1 MTIRLFLF
9 DLDGTLVDTAP
20 DLALAVNMVRTAR
33 GIAPLPEEELR
44 PYASRGAPGLLGK
57 AMGIGRD
64 DPAFLAL
71 RTEFLDNYA
80 AHMTDRSRPF
90 EGVPVMLEA
99 LRAAG
104 IRTGVVTNKV
114 EHLALRLT
122 DNLGLDGQLDVVLG
136 SDSEGCAMKPAPD
149 SRAFTSRTSSTQ
161 ATTRETWQ
169 RRMRRA
175 CPARPAPGAMQS
187 RRPKAGVRIL
197 LHIRPPNSRHGPCSS
212 TLMRYNGHPS
222 YRGRLG
228 FDGDADAA
236 WGMSRCSHLVNPLQ
250 TIKRQQQAFRS
261 RCLMRDAAPVCLWA
275 GSSNR
280 QQYHLTESRMCGR
293 HRRASEIKVTGWM
306 PARRSAGHPVRFKS
320 CG

>member
-122 DNLGLDGQLDVVLG
+122 DNLGLDGQLDVVLRRLR
-136 SDSEGCAMKPAPD
+136 DEACARLPAD
-149 SRAFTSRTSSTQ
+149 G
-161 ATTRETWQ
+161 
-169 RRMRRA
+169 
-175 CPARPAPGAMQS
+175 RPTHG
-187 RRPKAGVRIL
+187 R
-197 LHIRPPNSRHGPCSS
+197 SRHGHPLRRRRPERRGSGACG
-212 TLMRYNGHPS
+212 GHAL
-222 YRGRLG
+222 RGLHLG
-228 FDGDADAA
+228 LCNHAA
-236 WGMSRCSHLVNPLQ
+236 RKLGC
-250 TIKRQQQAFRS
+250 
-261 RCLMRDAAPVCLWA
+261 
-275 GSSNR
+275 GSCC
-280 QQYHLTESRMCGR
+280 TF
-293 HRRASEIKVTGWM
+293 
-306 PARRSAGHPVRFKS
+306 ARRTRDMGRAAQRS
-320 CG
+320 CVIMVILHTGGALASTGTRTLHGACRGAVTS